1 MVIKSINPDNKVY
14 FMDIPNKLR
23 ATSPASSEGF
33 TNNSQ
38 SRATSA
44 NYPLNIN

>member
-1 MVIKSINPDNKVY
+1 MKSINLNNKVY
-14 FMDIPNKLR
+14 FIDIPNKLKV
-23 ATSPASSEGF
+23 TNLVSNKGF